1 MEGPPWLEDSET
13 KWPPTIDELEQTPE
27 SLTEVK
33 KNTTVMVADVREEC
47 SIANVIDVNRY
58 SSFTKLARVTAWV
71 SRFVSNT
78 RAQRN
83 KQEKLTG
90 QLEVSEVNRAEI
102 QWIKVAQSELR
113 TQGNFKQLVKE
124 LDLKEEAGIYR
135 CRGRLVHSGLDV
147 EAKTPIVLPKEHR
160 VTNLLIERCH
170 ERVLHSGLRATLAE
184 IRAKYWIPRGRQ
196 VVKMLLGRCVVCRR
210 TAGKAYRTPQEAPLP
225 SFRVQDAPPFS
236 KVGVD
241 FAGPL
246 YVKCSG
252 TSEMSKA
259 YIALFSCCVTRAVH
273 LELVEELSAPVFRL
287 CLRRFTARRGVPTLI
302 VSDNATTFVAT
313 AKAVKKLF
321 SHPEI
326 RAELDN
332 MKIEWRLN
340 LARAPWWGGFFER
353 MVGVMKQCL
362 KKS

>member
-1 MEGPPWLEDSET
+1 MDSVTECYLHGFGDASKGAYCAVVYLVYQLNDGSRHASLLTSKTRVAPLKQLTIPRLELMSATVLARLVDTVRKALEPQLKVSGTTYWLDSKTALCWIRNRGEWKQFVRHRVNSILELTRKENWRYCPGEWNPADIGSRGMLATALKNDSLWWKGPPWLEDSET
-13 KWPPTIDELEQTPE
+13 EWPPTIDELEQTPE

-147 EAKTPIVLPKEHR
+147 EAKTPIDLPKEHR

-196 VVKMLLGRCVVCRR
+196 VVKKLLGRCVMCRR
-210 TAGKAYRTPQEAPLP
+210 TAG
-225 SFRVQDAPPFS
+225 
-236 KVGVD
+236 
-241 FAGPL
+241 
-246 YVKCSG
+246 
-252 TSEMSKA
+252 
-259 YIALFSCCVTRAVH
+259 
-273 LELVEELSAPVFRL
+273 
-287 CLRRFTARRGVPTLI
+287 
-302 VSDNATTFVAT
+302 
-313 AKAVKKLF
+313 
-321 SHPEI
+321 
-326 RAELDN
+326 
-332 MKIEWRLN
+332 
-340 LARAPWWGGFFER
+340 
-353 MVGVMKQCL
+353 
-362 KKS
+362 